1 MLRLPT
7 ILALLFASSCHGWG
21 TPPAAVSPPKADSS
35 DSSDAKKSDSA
46 SALWTAMVAANRS
59 HTEAVHR
66 ATHALD
72 VLRQRVQQLDKVSGS
87 NDLKQKMADAVQEQ
101 SGAQANRSTVLK
113 AAKRAEAEVKSK
125 LRGMKKDAKH
135 SLREVI
141 HSAKALKKAAR
152 KSHAKNA
159 DKIFDSNAEDYVKDM
174 EDNAEDMADQGQDS
188 AEEIWQDVQMRV
200 ENVFAERAAQKKAE
214 AKKAEAS
221 KGSSSADKST
231 KKVMDLATVE
241 STPIANLGMLCALA
255 AVATLGLR
263 AWRFRGTRS
272 VIVEPP
278 LLG

>member
-1 MLRLPT
+1 M
-7 ILALLFASSCHGWG
+7 G
-21 TPPAAVSPPKADSS
+21 
-35 DSSDAKKSDSA
+35 
-46 SALWTAMVAANRS
+46 
-59 HTEAVHR
+59 
-66 ATHALD
+66 
-72 VLRQRVQQLDKVSGS
+72 
-87 NDLKQKMADAVQEQ
+87 
-101 SGAQANRSTVLK
+101 GAQANRSTVLK
-113 AAKRAEAEVKSK
+113 AAKRAEAEVKSM

-174 EDNAEDMADQGQDS
+174 EDNAENMADQGQDS
-188 AEEIWQDVQMRV
+188 AEQIWQDVQMRV
-200 ENVFAERAAQKKAE
+200 EDVFAERAARKKAE
-214 AKKAEAS
+214 SKKAEAS
-221 KGSSSADKST
+221 KASSSAESTADKST
-231 KKVMDLATVE
+231 QKVMDLATVE
-241 STPIANLGMLCALA
+241 STPMANLGMLFALA